1 MGITTRLGE
10 GILFWPDMGKS
21 VLLDEVHCSLHNF
34 ITNDLNT

>member
-1 MGITTRLGE
+1 VGITTRLGE

-21 VLLDEVHCSLHNF
+21 VVLDKVHCSFRNF